1 MRKRRRLAFFLLV
14 LVGMLFLLARVTSR
28 GPTVE
33 PGSYLLVDLRGAF
46 PEAPPIDVVGR
57 FFAPK
62 GASLLDL
69 LLSLRNAARDDR
81 VAGVL
86 LRVRRLDVGWGK
98 AHEIRDAIAAFRK
111 SGKPV
116 VAVIEQEI
124 LASNKE
130 YFVAS
135 AADRVHVS
143 PVSSAPLVGLSAQF
157 LFLGGLWDKLD
168 VHMHVEQM
176 REYKTMGDFL
186 AGKQMTPAHR
196 EMADSLL
203 DSLNERFIGAIA
215 SARDLDVDEVRTW
228 IDAAPSSP
236 EEFRRAGLS
245 DGIQYLRTVHD
256 SLGGEQA
263 PLVPVEEYASVDAAS
278 LGFAAGAR
286 IAVLYA
292 TGSIVAGESAGGPS
306 GENLGADTIAAAL
319 DEVAEDDDIAALVLR
334 IDSPGGS
341 ALASDLIWR
350 ARRAVQERKPVVVSM
365 SDVAASGGYYI
376 AVGAD
381 RIFAQPTTLTGSIG
395 VVVARPML
403 RGLLAKAGIH
413 VESLSR
419 GQLAH
424 IDDLTVPLGEAG
436 RAKLRSEVEHI
447 YREFLDRV
455 AAGRNTTAEAVDEV
469 ARGRVWTGEQALERG
484 LVDELGGFWDAVAA
498 AKQLAEIDAGE
509 EVELV
514 FFPKSKGFAEMLSD
528 VFRVRP
534 EASLPEPW
542 ARLAAQLGMTP
553 FVPGTVLT
561 LMPYAIDVR

>member
-1 MRKRRRLAFFLLV
+1 MRKRRRLALLLLV
-14 LVGMLFLLARVTSR
+14 LIGLFFVLARMTSR

-33 PGSYLLVDLRGAF
+33 PGSYLLVDLRGGF
-46 PEAPPIDVVGR
+46 PEAAPFDVVGR
-57 FFAPK
+57 FFSPK
-62 GASLLDL
+62 GTSLLDL
-69 LLSLRNAARDDR
+69 LLSLRNAARDER
-81 VAGVL
+81 IAGVL
-86 LRVRRLDVGWGK
+86 LRVSRLDVGWGK
-98 AHEIRDAIAAFRK
+98 AQEIRDAVAAFKK

-157 LFLGGLWDKLD
+157 MFLGGLWDKLD
-168 VHMHVEQM
+168 VHMHVEQV

-186 AGKQMTPAHR
+186 AGKQMTAAHR

-203 DSLNERFIGAIA
+203 DSLNERFLSTIA
-215 SARDLDVDEVRTW
+215 AARDLDVDEVRTW
-228 IDAAPSSP
+228 IDVAPSSP

-245 DGIQYLRTVHD
+245 DGVQYLRTVHD

-263 PLVPVEEYASVDAAS
+263 PLVPVDEYVGVDGAA
-278 LGFAAGAR
+278 LGFATGAK
-286 IAVLYA
+286 IGVLYA
-292 TGSIVAGESAGGPS
+292 TGSIVTGESAGGPS

-319 DEVAEDDDIAALVLR
+319 DAVAEDDDIAALVLR

-350 ARRAVQERKPVVVSM
+350 ARRAVQERKPVVASM

-395 VVVARPML
+395 VVVARPTL

-419 GQLAH
+419 GKLAH
-424 IDDLTVPLGEAG
+424 LDDLTMPLGEEG
-436 RAKLRSEVEHI
+436 SAKLRSEAEHI

-455 AAGRNTTAEAVDEV
+455 AAGRNVTAEAVDEV

-484 LVDELGGFWDAVAA
+484 LVDELGGFWDAVEA
-498 AKQLAEIDAGE
+498 AKKLAKIDADE

-514 FFPKSKGFAEMLSD
+514 FFPKPKGFAEMFSD
-528 VFRVRP
+528 VFRARA
-534 EASLPEPW
+534 EAPLPEPW

-553 FVPGTVLT
+553 FAPGTILA